1 MMIDFPA
8 PVSPVTA
15 TNPGPSCHSS
25 SSTSARFLIR
35 NSVRTA
41 DIREPDQSHARNP
54 RLQISPSNSAFALF
68 DELDD
73 FGDLFGLRQFFLHRF
88 DRLAGVVF
96 RAVNQAKCFFD
107 QFHAFGR
114 KILAFQSD
122 QISPANFRGI
132 TIGDHKRRNILHNFG
147 TAAGDRES
155 ADPTELMYGS
165 EPAHHGMI
173 SDLNVP
179 AQRAV
184 IRKNDAVAD
193 GAIMTD
199 MTVSEEVSAITN
211 ARFALARGA
220 AMRCYEFAKCV

>member
-1 MMIDFPA
+1 MNWMIS
-8 PVSPVTA
+8 VI
-15 TNPGPSCHSS
+15 SS
-25 SSTSARFLIR
+25 VCG
-35 NSVRTA
+35 NSFCIASIAWR
-41 DIREPDQSHARNP
+41 
-54 RLQISPSNSAFALF
+54 
-68 DELDD
+68 
-73 FGDLFGLRQFFLHRF
+73 
-88 DRLAGVVF
+88 GVVF

-220 AMRCYEFAKCV
+220 PMRCYEFAKCVFVADFQIGRFAAIF